1 MKIQLAPGQR
11 LVIGFYIPANQQED
25 RGWRAP
31 EDQPLDGEFVIEYGE
46 KGITVSADLPD
57 DIGRGGHEELND
69 RAKSGVAPVSPIIYS
84 ASFGDVFDQDDV
96 DAQEAADEQE

>member
-46 KGITVSADLPD
+46 KGTKIIIILALINPSQRGFCRRLYRAGV
-57 DIGRGGHEELND
+57 RGGLRRLVLGCAGGHYWL
-69 RAKSGVAPVSPIIYS
+69 
-84 ASFGDVFDQDDV
+84 
-96 DAQEAADEQE
+96 